1 MPTHIERLEA
11 HASHL
16 LDAFIQLRERYALLE
31 PMLFDESMPK
41 ERCSGNQARGFC
53 ILKHSLFLSCSQDIA
68 NLTLDDD
75 DKTPSLHNLIRAITD
90 DVIRKELQNR
100 FAIWKIP
107 SIEEQTEPEII
118 EALHRIELREE
129 AERREQ
135 FEKLYCEAMA
145 IWAELSTSKKIKAF
159 RIVRDKVSAHKE
171 VRYVADKYQFV
182 DIGTLGIKWGDLRST
197 IDRMKRLVEL
207 MGLLVRN
214 AGFAWDMLDEQLS
227 MASKGFWDISN
238 AAEESIESGERKQ

>member
-1 MPTHIERLEA
+1 MRQYHCVIVFAYQIIKEVINTQNIFINIITSETSRPKRKVCIKRSRL
-11 HASHL
+11 
-16 LDAFIQLRERYALLE
+16 
-31 PMLFDESMPK
+31 K
-41 ERCSGNQARGFC
+41 
-53 ILKHSLFLSCSQDIA
+53 
-68 NLTLDDD
+68 
-75 DKTPSLHNLIRAITD
+75 
-90 DVIRKELQNR
+90 

-182 DIGTLGIKWGDLRST
+182 DIGTRGIKWGDLRST

-227 MASKGFWDISN
+227 RASKGFWDISN